1 MRTEARAR
9 AGSALTAGPVL
20 QGFGEVLAAD
30 SLGLFQIGEGTRHLE
45 QAVRGAQRQR
55 QAFAGALQ
63 PGLILGAELA
73 MAAQAGEVEEG
84 IGAALTGELP
94 LSGLGYLGREYRPA

>member
-30 SLGLFQIGEGTRHLE
+30 SLGLFQIGEGARHLE

-55 QAFAGALQ
+55 QAFTGALQ

-73 MAAQAGEVEEG
+73 MAAQSGEVEEG
-84 IGAALTGELP
+84 VGAALTGEI
-94 LSGLGYLGREYRPA
+94 GRAHV